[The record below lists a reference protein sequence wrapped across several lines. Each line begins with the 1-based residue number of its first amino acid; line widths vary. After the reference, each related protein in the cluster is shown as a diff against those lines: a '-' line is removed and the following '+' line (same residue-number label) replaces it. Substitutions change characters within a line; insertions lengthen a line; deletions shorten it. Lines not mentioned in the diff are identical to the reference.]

1 MKLKNK
7 KIFAWGVVLFCL
19 ILLCCGIFFLL
30 KSGVFNNK
38 KEENIDIISPRTEM
52 SRAGYELSDRKADGQ
67 EFLDTMTGFI
77 NSAKDE
83 RLKKSFEIYFV
94 YLSLRHGF
102 FEEAMQMS
110 DEQIQ
115 NEAELS
121 ATHKCE
127 LRQYRKLASNN
138 YISTLYNAEKN
149 NAEMAIYCN
158 EALELAENKQQNNES
173 DFGYAMRMYYSGFLD
188 YAIRLMENISKDSLN
203 EEEYDAMKYQML
215 DYYYLTGDAQKYMD
229 LAGINNAEF
238 LKGDK

>member
-7 KIFAWGVVLFCL
+7 KVFAWGIILFCL
-19 ILLCCGIFFLL
+19 LLTICGVFFLIQ
-30 KSGVFNNK
+30 SGVFNNNK
-38 KEENIDIISPRTEM
+38 KEEIDIITPRTEM
-52 SRAGYELSDRKADGQ
+52 SRAGYELSSKKADGQ

-83 RLKKSFEIYFV
+83 KLKKSFEIYFI
-94 YLSLRHGF
+94 YLSARHGF

-110 DEQIQ
+110 DEQIE
-115 NEAELS
+115 NESELS
-121 ATHKCE
+121 AAHKCE
-127 LRQYRKLASNN
+127 LRQYRKLASKN

-149 NAEMAIYCN
+149 DTEMTEYCN
-158 EALELAENKQQNNES
+158 EALELVENKQLETES

-188 YAIRLMENISKDSLN
+188 FAIELMEKIDKESLN
-203 EEEYDAMKYQML
+203 EEEYNAMAYQML

-229 LAGINNAEF
+229 LAKIDNVEF